1 MPTIT
6 KKRTAVLIS
15 GNGSNLQALID
26 ASHAADYPAEISLVI
41 SNKAEAFG
49 LERAKNAD
57 ITTEVLSHLDFP
69 DRTAFDEALNTLL
82 QRHAIEYVCLAG
94 FMRLL
99 TPGFTTLWEG
109 RMLNIHPSLLPAFK
123 GLNTHARALECGVK
137 FTGCT
142 VHFVVPEMDAGPII
156 IQATVP
162 VLAGDT
168 PESLAA
174 RVHHAEHFIYPKA
187 LQWLAAGKLTVDG
200 HRVVV
205 DEGCHPAEGLCINP
219 S

>member
-1 MPTIT
+1 MPTTT

-26 ASHAADYPAEISLVI
+26 ASRAADYPTKISLVI

-49 LERAKNAD
+49 LERAKNAG
-57 ITTEVLSHLDFP
+57 IATEVLSHLDFP

-82 QRHAIEYVCLAG
+82 LRHAIEYVCLAG

-99 TPGFTTLWEG
+99 TPDFTTRWEG

-156 IQATVP
+156 IQAAVP
-162 VLAGDT
+162 ILEGDT

-174 RVHHAEHFIYPKA
+174 RVHHAEHLIYPKA
-187 LQWLAAGKLTVDG
+187 LHWLASGKLAADG
-200 HRVVV
+200 HRVSV
-205 DEGCHPAEGLCINP
+205 EGHHSTEGLCINP